1 MEDSAKSEVI
11 KGPDGF
17 EYSIDHPR
25 FEAHQLLDEYL
36 HEVRVQAIYW
46 EYKAQDNSVGRRM
59 LAGLPVVQA
68 QIVCACF
75 ERGVHLFGTQELGRR
90 AYFASA
96 HGLIKALLRRTLPF
110 SESDFNDLLE
120 ALDSGSK
127 IIAWNVETYLVTAAR
142 NYADG
147 NELSESSRNS
157 LLNFQKVLN
166 NYQDVER
173 KRLSSRID
181 EILCQSKF
189 STFTSGETWANA
201 ALEALGKLSTKETA
215 VWSSLIAHCKSATA
229 GKPSAKWLK
238 EAKLRIDEIGFS
250 SFSERLQSWLKTFA
264 SHHEEVNET
273 NLDALKGLVWCA
285 SLQNDVSLLRAIAR
299 VVPACVKNVEHR
311 QQIQYPNATEPY
323 DYSWSTVRAPRLAN
337 ACVWMLSQSDSVE
350 AVAQLARL
358 RMKVRHKGILN
369 AIEKAVT
376 ETAKRLNVAPEE
388 LEELATPDFGLQDG
402 KLQRAWNETQ
412 VTVDFA
418 TGKAVWHWQDASG
431 KTLKAAPA
439 KVKNEY
445 SNELKE
451 LKTLASEVE
460 KTLVV
465 VKERLDSM
473 LRLERSWTHEAWRER
488 YFDHALLSAVSRR
501 VIWQWNQGANDTVG
515 IWHNDGFV
523 DSGGAKVVPP
533 SEGATIRLWHPI
545 TDTPEG
551 VAAWRRWLEES
562 STRQPFKQAHREIYL
577 LTDAE
582 RNTRTYSNRFASHII
597 RQHQFNSLCVARGW
611 KNKLRLMVDDT
622 YPPATKL
629 LPQQN
634 LRAEFWI
641 EGIGDNYGGDTNDAG
656 TYLRL
661 ATDQVRFYQLD
672 AEENQAHAGGGG
684 YGAQRWGAPP
694 AEPVPLDEI
703 AALVFSEVMRD
714 VDLFVGVASVGND
727 PTWNDGGPEG
737 RFINYWQG
745 YSWGELNQTAQTRR
759 DVLSRLLPRLKISQ
773 RCDLLDKW
781 LQVRGDLRTYKIHLG
796 SGNILMEPNDQ
807 YLCIVSAR
815 ASSDD
820 GKVFLPFEGDNTLA
834 IVLSKAFMLADDTKI
849 SDASIV
855 NQIKRAL
862 PN

>member
-1 MEDSAKSEVI
+1 MEDSEKAEI
-11 KGPDGF
+11 MKGPDGF

-25 FEAHQLLDEYL
+25 FEAHQLVSQYL
-36 HEVRVQAIYW
+36 SELPAGIHYKDIKISDYETGRLILSDSPEMQA
-46 EYKAQDNSVGRRM
+46 R
-59 LAGLPVVQA
+59 
-68 QIVCACF
+68 IVCAAF
-75 ERGVHLFGTQELGRR
+75 ERRFRKAAAHLETKARYHLALQNLFDSLMRR
-90 AYFASA
+90 KLAYDRDGIEYLLMLAAKSPRWSSEWPIIKA
-96 HGLIKALLRRTLPF
+96 VTLYVAQHGLSETLKCG
-110 SESDFNDLLE
+110 LE
-120 ALDSGSK
+120 AVNANQD
-127 IIAWNVETYLVTAAR
+127 
-142 NYADG
+142 
-147 NELSESSRNS
+147 
-157 LLNFQKVLN
+157 LN
-166 NYQDVER
+166 NTRPER
-173 KRLSSRID
+173 KQLRQNINAMLGITPNRNF
-181 EILCQSKF
+181 E
-189 STFTSGETWANA
+189 SGETWANA
-201 ALEALGKLSTKETA
+201 ANEILQQLPAEEPASWA
-215 VWSSLIAHCKSATA
+215 SLIAHCKSATA

-285 SLQNDVSLLRAIAR
+285 SLENDVSLLRAIAR
-299 VVPACVKNVEHR
+299 VVPACVKNVERHHTHTYND
-311 QQIQYPNATEPY
+311 QIHEFV
-323 DYSWSTVRAPRLAN
+323 DRTVRAPRLAN
-337 ACVWMLSQSDSVE
+337 ACVWMLSQSGSVE

-388 LEELATPDFGLQDG
+388 LEELATPDFGLQNG
-402 KLQRAWNETQ
+402 QFQRAWNETQ
-412 VTVDFA
+412 VTIDFA
-418 TGKAVWHWQDASG
+418 TGKAAWHWQDADG

-439 KVKNEY
+439 TVKNDY

-465 VKERLDSM
+465 VKERLDLM
-473 LRLERSWTHEAWRER
+473 LRLERSWTYQSWRER
-488 YFDHALLSAVSRR
+488 YFDHALLGAVSRR
-501 VIWQWNQGANDTVG
+501 VIWVWQQDGESTIG
-515 IWHNDGFV
+515 IWHDNNFV
-523 DSGGAKVVPP
+523 DFNGTPVAQPES
-533 SEGATIRLWHPI
+533 GATMRLWHPI
-545 TDTPEG
+545 NAASEI
-551 VAAWRRWLEES
+551 VAAWRRWLETS

-582 RNTRTYSNRFASHII
+582 RNARIYSNRFASHIV
-597 RQHQFNSLCVARGW
+597 RQHQFNSLCAARGW

-629 LPQQN
+629 LPQHN

-661 ATDQVRFYQLD
+661 TTDQVRFYRLD
-672 AEENQAHAGGGG
+672 DAENQAQAGAGD
-684 YGAQRWGAPP
+684 YGVRGWGTPL
-694 AEPVPLDEI
+694 AEPLPLEEI
-703 AALVFSEVMRD
+703 PPLVFSEVMRD

-737 RFINYWQG
+737 RFINYWNE
-745 YSWGELNQTAQTRR
+745 YSFGELTETAQTRR
-759 DVLSRLLPRLKISQ
+759 DVLSRLLPRLKIAE
-773 RCDLLDKW
+773 RCELLDKW

-807 YLCIVSAR
+807 YLCVVPAR
-815 ASSDD
+815 GASPDD
-820 GKVFLPFEGDNTLA
+820 KVFLPFEGDNTLA

-855 NQIKRAL
+855 NQIKR
-862 PN
+862 N